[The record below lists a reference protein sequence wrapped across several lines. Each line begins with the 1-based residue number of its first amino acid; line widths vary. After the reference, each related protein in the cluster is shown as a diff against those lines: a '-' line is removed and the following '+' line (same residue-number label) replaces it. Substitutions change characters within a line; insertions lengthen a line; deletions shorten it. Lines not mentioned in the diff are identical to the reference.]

1 MKVILLRPLIA
12 RREDGCERAT
22 GDLLVPEGAL
32 LEFRDIA
39 FVGGEAVER
48 RRPVHVAIFH
58 AERAVGVE
66 DDGAFVGRG
75 PRDEP
80 AHGVVAR
87 AVAGGPEGGRVCG
100 GEQREDELHGKRACA
115 GDKGSAPNAR
125 CRPSR
130 AANVNSTLGS
140 ALGVRRRPGL
150 SRAANV
156 NSTLGSCPRRPTT
169 AGAARGAT
177 AATIFLSLG
186 FLRAWTVSE
195 RT

>member
-1 MKVILLRPLIA
+1 MKGHTTTPSLRA
-12 RREDGCERAT
+12 ERGAGGVRAGDG
-22 GDLLVPEGAL
+22 GLLVPEGAL

-66 DDGAFVGRG
+66 DDGAFVDRG

-87 AVAGGPEGGRVCG
+87 AETGGPA
-100 GEQREDELHGKRACA
+100 RETRDRPRTPDAVRHVQPMSTTARW
-115 GDKGSAPNAR
+115 AP
-125 CRPSR
+125 
-130 AANVNSTLGS
+130 

-150 SRAANV
+150 R
-156 NSTLGSCPRRPTT
+156 
-169 AGAARGAT
+169 RGAT
-177 AATIFLSLG
+177 AATIF
-186 FLRAWTVSE
+186 FVS
-195 RT
+195 RFPARMPGL

>member
-1 MKVILLRPLIA
+1 MYTNYLPPLRCLLVSLASVLLQGSDEGHTTTPSHRA
-12 RREDGCERAT
+12 ERGRVACERAT

-100 GEQREDELHGKRACA
+100 GEQREDELHGNGPAREAQGIGPERPMPSVACSQQ
-115 GDKGSAPNAR
+115 GIGPE
-125 CRPSR
+125 RPMPSV
-130 AANVNSTLGS
+130 ACSQQGI
-140 ALGVRRRPGL
+140 GP
-150 SRAANV
+150 
-156 NSTLGSCPRRPTT
+156 
-169 AGAARGAT
+169 
-177 AATIFLSLG
+177 
-186 FLRAWTVSE
+186 
-195 RT
+195 

>member
-1 MKVILLRPLIA
+1 M
-12 RREDGCERAT
+12 
-22 GDLLVPEGAL
+22 PEGAL

-66 DDGAFVGRG
+66 DDGAFVDRG

-87 AVAGGPEGGRVCG
+87 AVAGGPEGGGRVCS
-100 GEQREDELHGKRACA
+100 GEQRDDELHGKRPARETRDRPRTPDDA
-115 GDKGSAPNAR
+115 VRHVQPMSTTARWAP
-125 CRPSR
+125 
-130 AANVNSTLGS
+130 

-150 SRAANV
+150 R
-156 NSTLGSCPRRPTT
+156 
-169 AGAARGAT
+169 RGAT

-186 FLRAWTVSE
+186 FLRACPVSE

>member
-1 MKVILLRPLIA
+1 MRA
-12 RREDGCERAT
+12 GDG
-22 GDLLVPEGAL
+22 GLLVPEGAL

-100 GEQREDELHGKRACA
+100 GEQREDCLLYTSPSPRDRQKSRMPS
-115 GDKGSAPNAR
+115 SA
-125 CRPSR
+125 
-130 AANVNSTLGS
+130 
-140 ALGVRRRPGL
+140 
-150 SRAANV
+150 
-156 NSTLGSCPRRPTT
+156 
-169 AGAARGAT
+169 
-177 AATIFLSLG
+177 
-186 FLRAWTVSE
+186 
-195 RT
+195 

>member
-1 MKVILLRPLIA
+1 MKGHTTTPSHRAERGRVA
-12 RREDGCERAT
+12 CERAT

-100 GEQREDELHGKRACA
+100 GEQREDELHGN
-115 GDKGSAPNAR
+115 GPAR
-125 CRPSR
+125 CRP
-130 AANVNSTLGS
+130 
-140 ALGVRRRPGL
+140 

-186 FLRAWTVSE
+186 FLRACMVSE